1 MSNYYNSFQEAS
13 NSNWEL
19 LVELF
24 GKSDKFKLIKPS
36 TINSVFDGILST
48 TKDGKNVVILVE
60 VKRRQFD
67 INTLQNEYENT
78 LFLEKDKYT
87 YLHKRAEE
95 YAKAPGRTVLIW
107 YISKTKDGV
116 VFVHNITNKDYAWV
130 SNLMNSVTYSE
141 KQSKKHKLVAL
152 LHTSDAILARKTNI
166 FN

>member
-24 GKSDKFKLIKPS
+24 GKSDKFKLIKPQK
-36 TINSVFDGILST
+36 INSVFDGLLST
-48 TKDGKNVVILVE
+48 KKDGKDLVILVE

-67 INTLQNEYENT
+67 VNTLQNEYENT

-95 YAKAPGRTVLIW
+95 YAKAPNREVKIW
-107 YISKTKDGV
+107 YISKTSDGV
-116 VFVHNITNKDYAWV
+116 IFVHDITNKDYNWV
-130 SNLMNSVTYSE
+130 STKMNSVTYTD
-141 KQSKKHKLVAL
+141 KQAKSLKLVAL
-152 LHTSDAILARKTNI
+152 LHTADAIFARKTNI